1 MEVINSTDASI
12 FVQVIAFKAGT
23 LLESFG
29 NMDANGQSFPYDAHE
44 VSNGVN
50 VSVEIMSW
58 RIEPLDIKIEPKLLD
73 SNVYLIP
80 YSGFCFPRK
89 SNDVTENYQF
99 ESGSDDHL
107 FYQGKEVRGI
117 ELLAFGKTKEEAIE
131 RARAALLGEEVQ
143 KISRK
148 IRELKYGEGAK
159 MK

>member
-1 MEVINSTDASI
+1 MEEIISSDESI

-23 LLESFG
+23 LLERFG
-29 NMDANGQSFPYDAHE
+29 NMDANGQSFPYDVHK
-44 VSNGVN
+44 VGNGVN

-58 RIEPLDIKIEPKLLD
+58 GIEPLDIKIAPKRLD

-89 SNDVTENYQF
+89 SDDATENYQP

-117 ELLAFGKTKEEAIE
+117 ELLAFGRTKEEALE

-143 KISRK
+143 KMNRK
-148 IRELKYGEGAK
+148 IRELNFGGT
-159 MK
+159 